1 MEKLIKE
8 LIAVEKKRNSLLV
21 ELNENLK
28 KLTSKEDKYEF
39 LRSLNVYGKG
49 SAGNTTIQHISRGTD
64 SGKKQV
70 RSLYCSIQESKER

>member
-28 KLTSKEDKYEF
+28 KLTSKEDKHYE
-39 LRSLNVYGKG
+39 YEIGK
-49 SAGNTTIQHISRGTD
+49 SAFTD
-64 SGKKQV
+64 
-70 RSLYCSIQESKER
+70 C